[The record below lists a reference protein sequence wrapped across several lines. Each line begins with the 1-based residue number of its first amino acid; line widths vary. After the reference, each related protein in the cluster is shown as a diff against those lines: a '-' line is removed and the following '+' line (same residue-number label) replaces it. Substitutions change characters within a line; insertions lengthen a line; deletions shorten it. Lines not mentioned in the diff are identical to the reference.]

1 MPALEILD
9 LSKNR
14 LASFPDE
21 PGRLIYLKVLSLTNN
36 KLYTL
41 PSYLTR
47 FEALKVFKVDNNPI
61 EWPVS
66 IPPNCVILS
75 YNPNFYSQKRF

>member
-14 LASFPDE
+14 LTTFPDQ
-21 PGRLIYLKVLSLTNN
+21 PGRLSLLKVLSLTNN
-36 KLYTL
+36 KIYTL
-41 PSYLTR
+41 PIYLTK

-66 IPPNCVILS
+66 HTSTYMRITFEADVD
-75 YNPNFYSQKRF
+75 SQRKF